1 MKTKKPVVLFL
12 LLLVPFFLA
21 MTTDEVEHS
30 SHSSDFIG
38 KVINFVVLFGG
49 LTFVLY
55 KPLRK
60 FLGERGEAIR
70 GSIKKARTM
79 KKDAEAELAG
89 ASKRMEKLQD
99 EVIKIRSSAEKEG
112 LEEKERIISAARQ
125 EVARLKNLTSEE
137 ISFLTDTAIQELKE
151 YTVRLAVNQ
160 AADRI
165 KERLTPKIHAGLID
179 RSIERLDKLNEESQ
193 AK

>member
-1 MKTKKPVVLFL
+1 MKTNKPAIIL
-12 LLLVPFFLA
+12 LLIIPFFLS
-21 MTTDEVEHS
+21 MTTDEVDHS

-38 KVINFVVLFGG
+38 KIINFVLLFGG

-70 GSIKKARTM
+70 ESIHKAKTM
-79 KKDAEAELAG
+79 KKEAEVELAE
-89 ASKRMEKLQD
+89 ASKRLEKLQD
-99 EVIKIRSSAEKEG
+99 EVMQIKSDAEKEG
-112 LEEKERIISAARQ
+112 LEEKERIVSAARQ
-125 EVARLKNLTSEE
+125 EVERLKNLTSEE

-151 YTVRLAVNQ
+151 YTARLAVSQ
-160 AADRI
+160 AAERI
-165 KERLTPKIHAGLID
+165 RERLTPKIHAGLID

-193 AK
+193 AD